1 MDVLSDVHDDS
12 EEVIK
17 PICIIHVVDG
27 IKEAQLKWERD
38 AVRQL
43 DQPDLRLLTVF
54 LVFKALKMQCE
65 DVWEFLDLHPR
76 PKYNQR
82 IREEGEKGNTAS
94 RPLGGRSRHRRRICS
109 FDITSRLR

>member
-1 MDVLSDVHDDS
+1 VHNDS

-43 DQPDLRLLTVF
+43 DKPDLRLLTVF

-76 PKYNQR
+76 PKYNQHPSTYSR
-82 IREEGEKGNTAS
+82 GRRKKEIPLLGLLEVAAGVAEEFVLVA
-94 RPLGGRSRHRRRICS
+94 
-109 FDITSRLR
+109 